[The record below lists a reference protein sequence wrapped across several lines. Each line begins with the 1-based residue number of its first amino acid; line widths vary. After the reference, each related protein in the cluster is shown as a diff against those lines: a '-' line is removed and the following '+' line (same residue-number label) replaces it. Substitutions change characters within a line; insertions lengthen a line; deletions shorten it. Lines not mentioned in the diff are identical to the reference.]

1 MKTSLP
7 VSQRLSNDDLQPEKH
22 QKWGWYSI
30 FAFWMS
36 DVHSV
41 GGYVFAASLF
51 ALGLNGIQ
59 VFISLLAGI
68 MIVMCFANLMGEPG
82 QKAGAPFP
90 VIARMS
96 FGVFGA
102 NVPAVIRG
110 LIAVVWYGIQTYLAS
125 SSFIIL
131 LLYFFPA
138 MASLQDGAFLGLSYL
153 GWVGFSAMWVLQAI
167 VFMFGMD
174 MIRKVIDWSGPAIY
188 LAMFALCIYMIQLAG
203 WENIHFNLSDTQLS
217 GGDVMVQM
225 IIATALVAGYFA
237 GPTLNFS
244 DFSRYC
250 VSYKQ
255 LKVGNWLGLP
265 LNFVLFSLFSVV
277 IVSASIP
284 VFGEMITDPVE
295 TVKRLDSGMI
305 TVLGALTF
313 IFATVG
319 INIVANF
326 VAPAFDFSNVSPQKI
341 SFKTGGFIAA
351 VGSILLTPWNL
362 FSNPEVIHYTVDVLA
377 AMIGPLYGILIVDY
391 YWIKKRHIDVDA
403 LYTESPQ
410 GAYWYHNGVNMQAVY
425 ALLLSGGLAIYVTFF
440 LSGFA
445 NYALFIGGGVAAL
458 VYPWLMTRQLRDARH
473 ANAGSVRNANSV
485 SNAKPVSQT
494 DSVSKASI

>member
-1 MKTSLP
+1 MKQEFEQSP
-7 VSQRLSNDDLQPEKH
+7 RLANSDLLPEKD

-59 VFISLLAGI
+59 VFISLLLGI
-68 MIVMCFANLMGEPG
+68 SIVLVFANLMGKPG
-82 QKAGAPFP
+82 QKAGVPFP
-90 VIARMS
+90 VVARMS

-102 NVPAVIRG
+102 NIPAIIRG
-110 LIAVVWYGIQTYLAS
+110 LIAVVWYGIQTFLAS

-131 LLYFFPA
+131 LLYFFPE
-138 MASLQDGAFLGLSYL
+138 MASLADESFIGLSYL
-153 GWVGFSAMWVLQAI
+153 GWIGFSAMWVVQGI

-188 LAMFALCIYMIQLAG
+188 IAMFALCIYMINLAG
-203 WENIHFNLSDTQLS
+203 WENISFNLSSNNLTGL
-217 GGDVMVQM
+217 DVYAQM
-225 IIATALVAGYFA
+225 FIAIALVAGYFA

-250 VSYKQ
+250 GSYKK
-255 LKVGNWLGLP
+255 LKLGNLLGLP
-265 LNFVLFSLFSVV
+265 FNFVLFSLFSVV

-284 VFGEMITDPVE
+284 VFGQMITDPVE
-295 TVKRLDSGMI
+295 TVKRLDSGFI

-341 SFKTGGFIAA
+341 SFKAGGFIAA
-351 VGSILLTPWNL
+351 FGSVLLTPWNL
-362 FSNPEVIHYTVDVLA
+362 FNNPEVIHYTVDVLG
-377 AMIGPLYGILIVDY
+377 AMIGPLYGIIIVDY
-391 YWIKKRHIDVDA
+391 FFIKKGHIDVAA
-403 LYTESPQ
+403 LYTESPK
-410 GAYWYHNGVNMQAVY
+410 GAYWYENGVNKKSVY
-425 ALLLSGGLAIYVTFF
+425 ALVIAGAVSILATFVF
-440 LSGFA
+440 SALA
-445 NYALFIGGGVAAL
+445 NYAIFIGGIVAAL
-458 VYPWLMTRQLRDARH
+458 SYRYMMEPERAALQSMNL
-473 ANAGSVRNANSV
+473 
-485 SNAKPVSQT
+485 AKS
-494 DSVSKASI
+494 

>member
-1 MKTSLP
+1 MKTELP
-7 VSQRLSNDDLQPEKH
+7 VSPRLSNEDLAPEEK
-22 QKWGWYSI
+22 KEWGWYSI

-68 MIVMCFANLMGEPG
+68 SIVLLFANLMGKPG
-82 QKAGAPFP
+82 QKAGIPFP
-90 VIARMS
+90 VVARMS

-102 NVPAVIRG
+102 NIPAVIRG

-131 LLYFFPA
+131 LLYFFPQTETLA
-138 MASLQDGAFLGLSYL
+138 NSHFLGLSYL

-167 VFMFGMD
+167 VFMFGMN

-188 LAMFALCIYMIQLAG
+188 LAMFALCGYMINLAG
-203 WENIHFNLSDTQLS
+203 WENISFNLGKESLVGTEAI
-217 GGDVMVQM
+217 MQM
-225 IIATALVAGYFA
+225 IVATALVAGYFA

-250 VSYKQ
+250 GSYKK
-255 LKVGNWLGLP
+255 LKIGNILGLP
-265 LNFVLFSLFSVV
+265 VNFILFSLFSVI

-284 VFGEMITDPVE
+284 VFGEMIVDPVE

-351 VGSILLTPWNL
+351 FGSILLTPWNL
-362 FSNPEVIHYTVDVLA
+362 FNNPEVIHYTVDVLA
-377 AMIGPLYGILIVDY
+377 AMIGPLYGIIIVDY
-391 YWIKKRHIDVDA
+391 FFIKKEKIDVPS

-410 GAYWYHNGVNMQAVY
+410 GLYWYKDGINMNSVY
-425 ALLLSGGLAIYVTFF
+425 ALVIASMAAILSTFF
-440 LSGFA
+440 ITELA
-445 NYALFIGGGVAAL
+445 NYALFIGGFLSAFVYKFLMQKRLSWAGQSAL
-458 VYPWLMTRQLRDARH
+458 
-473 ANAGSVRNANSV
+473 
-485 SNAKPVSQT
+485 AKQS
-494 DSVSKASI
+494 

>member
-1 MKTSLP
+1 MEKELP
-7 VSQRLSNDDLQPEKH
+7 ISPRLSNADLAPEKD

-68 MIVMCFANLMGEPG
+68 SIVLVFANLMGKPG
-82 QKAGAPFP
+82 QKAGVPFP
-90 VIARMS
+90 VVARMS

-102 NVPAVIRG
+102 NIPAVIRG
-110 LIAVVWYGIQTYLAS
+110 IIAVVWYGIQTYLAS

-131 LLYFFPA
+131 LLYFFPSMEYLA
-138 MASLQDGAFLGLSYL
+138 KDSFLGLSYL
-153 GWVGFSAMWVLQAI
+153 GWVGFSSMWVIQAI

-188 LAMFALCIYMIQLAG
+188 IAMFALCAYMINLAG
-203 WENIHFNLSDTQLS
+203 WENISFNLGKESLVGSDAII
-217 GGDVMVQM
+217 QM
-225 IIATALVAGYFA
+225 LVATALVAGYFA

-250 VSYKQ
+250 TSYKD
-255 LKVGNWLGLP
+255 LKFGNLLGLP
-265 LNFVLFSLFSVV
+265 VNFIVFSLFSVV

-284 VFGEMITDPVE
+284 VFGEMIVDPVE
-295 TVKRLDSGMI
+295 TVKRLDSGLI

-341 SFKTGGFIAA
+341 SFKMGGFVAA
-351 VGSILLTPWNL
+351 FGSILLTPWNL
-362 FSNPEVIHYTVDVLA
+362 FNNPEVIHYTVDVLA
-377 AMIGPLYGILIVDY
+377 AMIGPLYGIIIVDY
-391 YWIKKRHIDVDA
+391 FIVKKGQIDVPS

-410 GAYWYHNGVNMQAVY
+410 GQYWYKNGVNMNSVY
-425 ALLLSGGLAIYVTFF
+425 ALVIASVAAIIATFF
-440 LSGFA
+440 VTELA
-445 NYALFIGGGVAAL
+445 NYALFIGGFVSAI
-458 VYPWLMTRQLRDARH
+458 VYKQLMQKRLFW
-473 ANAGSVRNANSV
+473 
-485 SNAKPVSQT
+485 
-494 DSVSKASI
+494 VSKTALAKQ

>member
-1 MKTSLP
+1 MTQQLP
-7 VSQRLSNDDLQPEKH
+7 ASPRLSNDDLKPDKE

-59 VFISLLAGI
+59 VFISLLLGI
-68 MIVMCFANLMGEPG
+68 SIVLLFANLMGKPG

-102 NVPAVIRG
+102 NIPAIIRG

-131 LLYFFPA
+131 VLYFFPDT
-138 MASLQDGAFLGLSYL
+138 ASLADSSFLGLSYL
-153 GWVGFSAMWVLQAI
+153 GWIGFSAMWILQGI

-188 LAMFALCIYMIQLAG
+188 IAMFALCIYMVNLAG
-203 WENIHFNLSDTQLS
+203 WENISFSLSANNLTGMSAITQML
-217 GGDVMVQM
+217 
-225 IIATALVAGYFA
+225 IAIALVAGYFA

-250 VSYKQ
+250 TSYKQ
-255 LKVGNWLGLP
+255 LKLGNILGLP
-265 LNFVLFSLFSVV
+265 FNFLLFSVFSV
-277 IVSASIP
+277 IIVSASIP

-341 SFKTGGFIAA
+341 SFKVGGFIAA
-351 VGSILLTPWNL
+351 FGSILLTPWNL
-362 FSNPEVIHYTVDVLA
+362 FNNPEMIHYTVDVLA
-377 AMIGPLYGILIVDY
+377 AMIGPLYGIIIVDY
-391 YWIKKRHIDVDA
+391 YFIKKGKIDIDA
-403 LYTESPQ
+403 LYTESPE
-410 GAYWYHNGVNMQAVY
+410 GIYWYQNGINMKSLY
-425 ALLLSGGLAIYVTFF
+425 ALITAGVIAIFCTFVF
-440 LSGFA
+440 DALA
-445 NYALFIGGGVAAL
+445 NYSLFIGGLTAAL
-458 VYPWLMTRQLRDARH
+458 LYRYLMESERAALHDLDLKPQL
-473 ANAGSVRNANSV
+473 
-485 SNAKPVSQT
+485 
-494 DSVSKASI
+494 

>member
-1 MKTSLP
+1 MMKKEFP
-7 VSQRLSNDDLQPEKH
+7 VSDRLANADLLPDKE

-59 VFISLLAGI
+59 VFISLLVGI
-68 MIVMCFANLMGEPG
+68 SIVMVFANLMGKPG
-82 QKAGAPFP
+82 QKAGVPFP
-90 VIARMS
+90 VVARMS

-102 NVPAVIRG
+102 NIPAVIRG
-110 LIAVVWYGIQTYLAS
+110 LIAVVWYGIQTFLAS

-131 LLYFFPA
+131 LLYFFPGLE
-138 MASLQDGAFLGLSYL
+138 SLAKPMFLGLSYL
-153 GWVGFSAMWVLQAI
+153 GWIGFSAMWVIQGI

-188 LAMFALCIYMIQLAG
+188 VAMFALCLYMIDLAG
-203 WENIHFNLSDTQLS
+203 WDNISFNLSTKKLE
-217 GGDVMVQM
+217 GWDVVVQM
-225 IIATALVAGYFA
+225 FIASALVAGYFA

-250 VSYKQ
+250 SSYQK
-255 LKVGNWLGLP
+255 LKLGNLLGLP
-265 LNFVLFSLFSVV
+265 LNFLLFSVFSVV

-284 VFGEMITDPVE
+284 VFGQMITDPVE
-295 TVKRLDSGMI
+295 TVKRLDSGLI
-305 TVLGALTF
+305 TVLGAMTF

-351 VGSILLTPWNL
+351 FGSVLLTPWNL
-362 FSNPEVIHYTVDVLA
+362 FNNPEVIHYTVDVLA
-377 AMIGPLYGILIVDY
+377 AMIGPLYGIIIVDY
-391 YWIKKRHIDVDA
+391 YLVKKGEIDVA
-403 LYTESPQ
+403 SLYTESKQ
-410 GAYWYHNGVNMQAVY
+410 GKYWYHNGVNMNSVY
-425 ALLLSGGLAIYVTFF
+425 ALVCASLLAIVATFVVSD
-440 LSGFA
+440 LA
-445 NYALFIGGGVAAL
+445 NYALFIGGGVAAI
-458 VYPWLMTRQLRDARH
+458 VYRYLMETEFSWVPALRL
-473 ANAGSVRNANSV
+473 
-485 SNAKPVSQT
+485 
-494 DSVSKASI
+494 SKNKA

>member
-1 MKTSLP
+1 MKKELP
-7 VSQRLSNDDLQPEKH
+7 VSPRLSNEDLAPEKE

-68 MIVMCFANLMGEPG
+68 SIVLVFANLMGKPG
-82 QKAGAPFP
+82 QKAGVPFP
-90 VIARMS
+90 VVARMS

-102 NVPAVIRG
+102 NIPAVIRG
-110 LIAVVWYGIQTYLAS
+110 IIAVVWYGIQTYLAS

-131 LLYFFPA
+131 LLYFFPS
-138 MASLQDGAFLGLSYL
+138 MESLANDSFLGLSYL
-153 GWVGFSAMWVLQAI
+153 GWVGFSSMWVLQAI

-188 LAMFALCIYMIQLAG
+188 IAMFALCAYMINLAG
-203 WENIHFNLSDTQLS
+203 WENISFNLGKETLVGSEAIIQ
-217 GGDVMVQM
+217 MV
-225 IIATALVAGYFA
+225 IATALVAGYFA

-250 VSYKQ
+250 SSYKD
-255 LKVGNWLGLP
+255 LKIGNLLGLP
-265 LNFVLFSLFSVV
+265 LNFIVFSLFSVV

-284 VFGEMITDPVE
+284 VFGEMIVDPVE
-295 TVKRLDSGMI
+295 TVKRLDSGLI

-341 SFKTGGFIAA
+341 SFKMGGFIAA
-351 VGSILLTPWNL
+351 FGSILLTPWNL
-362 FSNPEVIHYTVDVLA
+362 FNNPEVIHYTVDVLA
-377 AMIGPLYGILIVDY
+377 AMIGPLYGIIIVDY
-391 YWIKKRHIDVDA
+391 FIVKKGQIDVPS

-410 GAYWYHNGVNMQAVY
+410 GQYWYKNGVNMNSVY
-425 ALLLSGGLAIYVTFF
+425 ALVIASVAAIIATFF
-440 LSGFA
+440 VTELA
-445 NYALFIGGGVAAL
+445 NYALFIGGLISAI
-458 VYPWLMTRQLRDARH
+458 VYKQLMQKNCFGYQNQL
-473 ANAGSVRNANSV
+473 
-485 SNAKPVSQT
+485 
-494 DSVSKASI
+494 

>member
-1 MKTSLP
+1 MEKELTISP
-7 VSQRLSNDDLQPEKH
+7 RLTNQDLAPEKK

-68 MIVMCFANLMGEPG
+68 SIVLLFANLMGKPG
-82 QKAGAPFP
+82 QKVGVPFP
-90 VIARMS
+90 VVARMS

-102 NVPAVIRG
+102 NIPAVIRG

-131 LLYFFPA
+131 LLYFFPSMEQLA
-138 MASLQDGAFLGLSYL
+138 QSSFLGLSYL
-153 GWVGFSAMWVLQAI
+153 GWVGFSAMWVLQAV

-188 LAMFALCIYMIQLAG
+188 IAMFALCGYMINLAG
-203 WENIHFNLSDTQLS
+203 WENISFNLGKETLL
-217 GGDVMVQM
+217 GTEAILQM
-225 IIATALVAGYFA
+225 LVATALVAGYFA

-250 VSYKQ
+250 TSYKE
-255 LKVGNWLGLP
+255 LKIGNILGLP
-265 LNFVLFSLFSVV
+265 VNFILFSLFSVI

-284 VFGEMITDPVE
+284 VFGEMIVDPVE

-351 VGSILLTPWNL
+351 FGSVLLTPWNL
-362 FSNPEVIHYTVDVLA
+362 FNNPEVIHYTVDVLA
-377 AMIGPLYGILIVDY
+377 AMIGPLYGIIIVDY
-391 YWIKKRHIDVDA
+391 FIIKKSNIHVPS
-403 LYTESPQ
+403 LYTESQQ
-410 GAYWYHNGVNMQAVY
+410 GLYWYKNGINMNSVY
-425 ALLLSGGLAIYVTFF
+425 ALVVASITAIIATFF
-440 LSGFA
+440 VTELA
-445 NYALFIGGGVAAL
+445 NYALFIGGFVSAF
-458 VYPWLMTRQLRDARH
+458 VYRVLMERKLEWASRP
-473 ANAGSVRNANSV
+473 VF
-485 SNAKPVSQT
+485 AKQ
-494 DSVSKASI
+494 

>member
-1 MKTSLP
+1 MKEALS
-7 VSQRLSNDDLQPEKH
+7 VSPRLSNEDLAPEKE

-59 VFISLLAGI
+59 VFISLIAGI
-68 MIVMCFANLMGEPG
+68 SIVLLFANLMGKPG
-82 QKAGAPFP
+82 QKTGAPFP

-102 NVPAVIRG
+102 NIPAVIRG

-125 SSFIIL
+125 SAFIIL
-131 LLYFFPA
+131 ILYFFPS
-138 MASLQDGAFLGLSYL
+138 MATLADSEFLGLSHL
-153 GWVGFSAMWVLQAI
+153 GWVGFSSMWLLQAVI
-167 VFMFGMD
+167 FLFGMD

-188 LAMFALCIYMIQLAG
+188 LAMFALCIYLINLAG
-203 WENIHFNLSDTQLS
+203 WENMRLNLSSQTLIGWDA
-217 GGDVMVQM
+217 VIQM
-225 IIATALVAGYFA
+225 IIATSLVAGYFA

-250 VSYKQ
+250 VSYKD
-255 LKVGNWLGLP
+255 LKKGNFWGLP
-265 LNFVLFSLFSVV
+265 VNFILFSIFSVL

-295 TVKRLDSGMI
+295 TVKRLDSGLI

-351 VGSILLTPWNL
+351 FGSVLLTPWNL
-362 FSNPEVIHYTVDVLA
+362 FNNPEVIHYTVDVLA
-377 AMIGPLYGILIVDY
+377 AMIGPLYGIIIVDY
-391 YWIKKRHIDVDA
+391 YFIKKGQVDVDS
-403 LYTESPQ
+403 LYTESSK
-410 GAYWYHNGVNMQAVY
+410 GLYWYDNGFNMKSIY
-425 ALLLSGGLAIYVTFF
+425 ALGFAGIVAIFATFIFTGLANF
-440 LSGFA
+440 
-445 NYALFIGGGVAAL
+445 ALFIGGFTAAF
-458 VYPWLMTRQLRDARH
+458 VYRFLMKSEERKVMY
-473 ANAGSVRNANSV
+473 NKV
-485 SNAKPVSQT
+485 S
-494 DSVSKASI
+494 SIN

>member
-1 MKTSLP
+1 MEINLP
-7 VSQRLSNDDLQPEKH
+7 VSPRLSNKDLSPDKEQS
-22 QKWGWYSI
+22 WGWYSI

-59 VFISLLAGI
+59 VFISMLVGISIVLL
-68 MIVMCFANLMGEPG
+68 FANLMGKPG
-82 QKAGAPFP
+82 QQAGVPFP
-90 VIARMS
+90 VVARMS

-102 NVPAVIRG
+102 NIPAVIRG

-125 SSFIIL
+125 SAFIIL
-131 LLYFFPA
+131 MLYFFPE
-138 MASLQDGAFLGLSYL
+138 MESLATPEFLGLSYL
-153 GWVGFSAMWVLQAI
+153 GWVGFSAMWVIQAI
-167 VFMFGMD
+167 VFMFGMG

-188 LAMFALCIYMIQLAG
+188 IAMFALCIYMVNLAG
-203 WENIHFNLSDTQLS
+203 WENISFNLSSKNLEGWDAVAQ
-217 GGDVMVQM
+217 MVV
-225 IIATALVAGYFA
+225 AAVLVASYFA

-250 VSYKQ
+250 GSYKK
-255 LKVGNWLGLP
+255 LKIGNILGLP
-265 LNFVLFSLFSVV
+265 LNFIVFSIFSVV

-284 VFGEMITDPVE
+284 IFGEMITDPVE
-295 TVKRLDSGMI
+295 TVKRLDSGLI

-351 VGSILLTPWNL
+351 FGSILLMPWNL
-362 FSNPEVIHYTVDVLA
+362 FNNPEMIHYTVDVLA
-377 AMIGPLYGILIVDY
+377 AMIGPLYGIILVDY
-391 YWIKKRHIDVDA
+391 FLIKKGKIDVQS
-403 LYTESPQ
+403 LYTESPN
-410 GAYWYHNGVNMQAVY
+410 GLYWYQGGINLNSIY
-425 ALLLSGGLAIYVTFF
+425 ALVVSGLIAITATFMITE
-440 LSGFA
+440 LA
-445 NYALFIGGGVAAL
+445 NYALFIGGGVAA
-458 VYPWLMTRQLRDARH
+458 VTYYSLMQKQSGKIVFTSL
-473 ANAGSVRNANSV
+473 AN
-485 SNAKPVSQT
+485 
-494 DSVSKASI
+494 

>member
-1 MKTSLP
+1 MKKELL
-7 VSQRLSNDDLQPEKH
+7 VSPRLSNEDLAPEKE

-68 MIVMCFANLMGEPG
+68 SIVLVFANLMGKPG
-82 QKAGAPFP
+82 QKAGVPFP
-90 VIARMS
+90 VVARMS

-102 NVPAVIRG
+102 NIPAVIRG
-110 LIAVVWYGIQTYLAS
+110 IIAVVWYGIQTYLAS

-131 LLYFFPA
+131 LLYFFPS
-138 MASLQDGAFLGLSYL
+138 MESLANDSFLGLSYL
-153 GWVGFSAMWVLQAI
+153 GWVGFSSMWVLQAI

-188 LAMFALCIYMIQLAG
+188 IAMFALCAYMINLAG
-203 WENIHFNLSDTQLS
+203 WENISFNLGKETLVGSEAII
-217 GGDVMVQM
+217 QM

-250 VSYKQ
+250 SSYKD
-255 LKVGNWLGLP
+255 LKLGNLLGLP
-265 LNFVLFSLFSVV
+265 LNFIVFSLFSVV

-284 VFGEMITDPVE
+284 VFGEMIVDPVE
-295 TVKRLDSGMI
+295 TVKRLDSGLI

-341 SFKTGGFIAA
+341 SFKMGGFIAA
-351 VGSILLTPWNL
+351 FGSILLTPWNL
-362 FSNPEVIHYTVDVLA
+362 FNNPEVIHYTVDVLA
-377 AMIGPLYGILIVDY
+377 AMIGPLYGIIIVDY
-391 YWIKKRHIDVDA
+391 FIVKKGQIDVPS

-410 GAYWYHNGVNMQAVY
+410 GQYWYKNGVNMNSVY
-425 ALLLSGGLAIYVTFF
+425 ALVIASVAAIIATFF
-440 LSGFA
+440 VTELA
-445 NYALFIGGGVAAL
+445 NYALFIGGLVSAA
-458 VYPWLMTRQLRDARH
+458 VYKQLMQKKLFW
-473 ANAGSVRNANSV
+473 
-485 SNAKPVSQT
+485 
-494 DSVSKASI
+494 VSKAALAKQQ

>member
-1 MKTSLP
+1 MKKELP
-7 VSQRLSNDDLQPEKH
+7 VSPRLSNEDLAPEKE

-68 MIVMCFANLMGEPG
+68 SIVLVFANLMGKPG
-82 QKAGAPFP
+82 QKAGVPFP
-90 VIARMS
+90 VVARMS

-102 NVPAVIRG
+102 NIPAVIRG
-110 LIAVVWYGIQTYLAS
+110 IIAVVWYGIQTYLAS

-131 LLYFFPA
+131 LLYFFPS
-138 MASLQDGAFLGLSYL
+138 MESLANDSFLGLSYL
-153 GWVGFSAMWVLQAI
+153 GWVGFSSMWVLQAI

-174 MIRKVIDWSGPAIY
+174 LIRKVIDWSGPAIY
-188 LAMFALCIYMIQLAG
+188 IAMFALCAYMINLAG
-203 WENIHFNLSDTQLS
+203 WENISFNLGKETLVGSDAII
-217 GGDVMVQM
+217 QM

-250 VSYKQ
+250 SSYKD
-255 LKVGNWLGLP
+255 LKFGNLLGLP
-265 LNFVLFSLFSVV
+265 LNFIVFSLFSVV

-284 VFGEMITDPVE
+284 VFGEMIVDPVE
-295 TVKRLDSGMI
+295 TVKRLDSGLI

-341 SFKTGGFIAA
+341 SFKMGGFIAA
-351 VGSILLTPWNL
+351 FGSILLTPWNL
-362 FSNPEVIHYTVDVLA
+362 FNNPEVIHYTVDVLA
-377 AMIGPLYGILIVDY
+377 AMIGPLYGIIIVDY
-391 YWIKKRHIDVDA
+391 FIVKKGQIDVPS

-410 GAYWYHNGVNMQAVY
+410 GHYWYKNGVNMNSVY
-425 ALLLSGGLAIYVTFF
+425 ALVIASVAAIIATFF
-440 LSGFA
+440 VTELA
-445 NYALFIGGGVAAL
+445 NYALFIGGL
-458 VYPWLMTRQLRDARH
+458 VSAVVYKQLMQ
-473 ANAGSVRNANSV
+473 
-485 SNAKPVSQT
+485 KKMFW
-494 DSVSKASI
+494 VSKAALAKQQ

>member
-1 MKTSLP
+1 MDKDFP
-7 VSQRLSNDDLQPEKH
+7 VSPRLSNVDLAPDKE

-36 DVHSV
+36 DIHSV

-59 VFISLLAGI
+59 VFISLLVGI
-68 MIVMCFANLMGEPG
+68 MIVMVFANLMGRPG
-82 QKAGAPFP
+82 QQSGAPFP
-90 VIARMS
+90 VVARMA

-110 LIAVVWYGIQTYLAS
+110 LIAVVWYGIQTFLAS

-131 LLYFFPA
+131 LLYFFPSL
-138 MASLQDGAFLGLSYL
+138 ASLRETSFIGLSYL
-153 GWVGFSAMWVLQAI
+153 GWIGFMSMWVLQAV

-188 LAMFALCIYMIQLAG
+188 IAMFALCCYMINQAG
-203 WENIHFNLSDTQLS
+203 WDNIQFSLGDKELS
-217 GGDVMVQM
+217 GSDAILQMV
-225 IIATALVAGYFA
+225 IASALVAGYFA

-250 VSYKQ
+250 GSYKK
-255 LKVGNWLGLP
+255 LKLGNWLGLP
-265 LNFVLFSLFSVV
+265 LNFIVFSAFSVI
-277 IVSASIP
+277 IVSASMP

-295 TVKRLDSGMI
+295 TVRRLDSGLI

-341 SFKTGGFIAA
+341 NFKLGGFIAA
-351 VGSILLTPWNL
+351 IGSVVLTPWNL
-362 FSNPEVIHYTVDVLA
+362 FNNPQVIHYTVDVLG
-377 AMIGPLYGILIVDY
+377 AMIGPLYGIIIVDY
-391 YWIKKRHIDVDA
+391 YIIKRRQMDIPS
-403 LYTESPQ
+403 LYTESKQ
-410 GAYWYHNGVNMQAVY
+410 GLYWYKNGINMKSIY
-425 ALLLSGGLAIYVTFF
+425 ALVASGLIAIVATFMIPGL
-440 LSGFA
+440 A
-445 NYALFIGGGVAAL
+445 NYALFIGGGSAAVFYRYL
-458 VYPWLMTRQLRDARH
+458 MQTQIATQTVYNPAT
-473 ANAGSVRNANSV
+473 
-485 SNAKPVSQT
+485 PV
-494 DSVSKASI
+494 K